1 MKKLAF
7 PQLIIRLLI
16 IQILLSISFISCK
29 KDDKEEDT
37 PPVVEEEKFFRLD
50 VKEYLPESSI
60 SVHYAWFL
68 LYSED
73 NELIISQMLE
83 SNTVY
88 NYDTISIPQKNLQA
102 QIIKYTQY
110 SPGYDT
116 LYENRVEFR
125 VYANVK
131 PGDWILG
138 SSSSEEPELLG
149 EVELSLNDINFSQNE
164 IVELKTS
171 YNYAGIPDFNNVV
184 SIPQYSNPDYVW
196 LLLLNHD
203 EVPKYKYF
211 DEVALNASLSVS
223 QVELEEMNTYK
234 DVSFPDIDS
243 KFLYVE
249 SEDDYSSDYWDFN
262 MVYMESGN
270 SGETS
275 LRAYYPDHTFPGYYC
290 YFRASKGAVSNNY
303 ISSRG
308 EIPAVFETLD
318 VQYSVK
324 NKNLTSFDC
333 DIQSNSDIAII
344 RWEAYN
350 SSESI
355 NCSYSVYF
363 SPETSFSYE
372 APPVI
377 AEISELIPGLVDFSE
392 FQYYS
397 VTNNDFNLTEDYDAY
412 IKRLFI
418 DNLGLYSEKLI
429 QKRQIIYDN
438 DKMNIDVNDL
448 EVIKNLKR
456 NPVE

>member
-1 MKKLAF
+1 MKKLVF
-7 PQLIIRLLI
+7 PQLIFRLLI

-88 NYDTISIPQKNLQA
+88 NYDTISIPQENLQA

-116 LYENRVEFR
+116 LYENRISFN

-138 SSSSEEPELLG
+138 SSPSEEPELFG
-149 EVELSLNDINFSQNE
+149 EVKLSLNDINFSQNE

-171 YNYAGIPDFNNVV
+171 YDYAGMPDFNNVV
-184 SIPQYSNPDYVW
+184 SISQYSNPDYVW

-223 QVELEEMNTYK
+223 QAELEEMNTYK
-234 DVSFPDIDS
+234 DVSFPENES
-243 KFLYVE
+243 RFLYIE

-262 MVYMESGN
+262 MVYMEGVD
-270 SGETS
+270 SGETN
-275 LRAYYPDHTFPGYYC
+275 LRAYYPDHTFPGYFC
-290 YFRASKGAVSNNY
+290 YYRASVNNVSNYY

-308 EIPAVFETLD
+308 EIPSAFETLD
-318 VQYSVK
+318 IQYSVK
-324 NKNLTSFDC
+324 NKNLMSFDC
-333 DIQSNSDIAII
+333 DIQSNSDFAV
-344 RWEAYN
+344 
-350 SSESI
+350 I
-355 NCSYSVYF
+355 NWMASDRLKGTYYTYSVYF

-377 AEISELIPGLVDFSE
+377 TEISDLIPDMVEFSD
-392 FQYYS
+392 FQYNNI
-397 VTNNDFNLTEDYDAY
+397 TNYDFNLTEDYDAY
-412 IKRLFI
+412 IKRSFI

-429 QKRQIIYDN
+429 QKRQRISDN
-438 DKMNIDVNDL
+438 DKMNININDL

-456 NPVE
+456 KPVE